1 METENLEDGLLTT
14 KPRVNCRDVSESDSK
29 ATPIVILSSMVA
41 YCGSLTVG
49 CSSAY
54 SSPAEYGI
62 MEDLGLSI
70 AAYSVFGAM
79 ATAGGIVGSFVN
91 GKLAD
96 VIGRRGTLW
105 FSEIFSIAGWL
116 AIALAKNAWWL
127 DLGRLSLGIGNGLI
141 GYAVPVYIAE
151 ITPKNLRGGFSNASQ
166 LMVCCGLSLMF
177 VIGNVITWRILA
189 LIGTIPC
196 ILELLGLLLI
206 PESPRWLAKI
216 GKEKEFETSLQ
227 YLRGRSADISQEAA
241 EIREYTEA
249 FKQHSK
255 TRFMDLFQRRYA
267 HSLIVGVG
275 LMVLLQFG
283 GSNVIVS
290 YSSSIFNKA
299 GFSTSI
305 GTISVAIIQIPATV
319 ASVLLTDKLG
329 RRPLLLASAVGMCFS
344 CFLLGL
350 SFLFQGYS
358 VAYSIGMGGIPWL
371 IVSEVFPI
379 NVKGSA
385 GSLVSLVNWSCSWIV
400 TYSFNFMM
408 EWSSA
413 GTFFIY
419 MGVCSSAVLFVAKL
433 VPETK
438 GRELEEI
445 QVSITHSLQ

>member
-1 METENLEDGLLTT
+1 
-14 KPRVNCRDVSESDSK
+14 
-29 ATPIVILSSMVA
+29 
-41 YCGSLTVG
+41 
-49 CSSAY
+49 
-54 SSPAEYGI
+54 
-62 MEDLGLSI
+62 
-70 AAYSVFGAM
+70 
-79 ATAGGIVGSFVN
+79 
-91 GKLAD
+91 
-96 VIGRRGTLW
+96 
-105 FSEIFSIAGWL
+105 
-116 AIALAKNAWWL
+116 
-127 DLGRLSLGIGNGLI
+127 
-141 GYAVPVYIAE
+141 
-151 ITPKNLRGGFSNASQ
+151 
-166 LMVCCGLSLMF
+166 
-177 VIGNVITWRILA
+177 
-189 LIGTIPC
+189 
-196 ILELLGLLLI
+196 
-206 PESPRWLAKI
+206 
-216 GKEKEFETSLQ
+216 
-227 YLRGRSADISQEAA
+227 
-241 EIREYTEA
+241 
-249 FKQHSK
+249 
-255 TRFMDLFQRRYA
+255 
-267 HSLIVGVG
+267 
-275 LMVLLQFG
+275 MVLVQFG
-283 GSNVIVS
+283 GNNVIVS

-329 RRPLLLASAVGMCFS
+329 RRPLLLASAAGMCFS

-419 MGVCSSAVLFVAKL
+419 MGVCGSAVLFVAKL

-438 GRELEEI
+438 GRVLEEI

>member
-54 SSPAEYGI
+54 SSPAESGI

-116 AIALAKNAWWL
+116 AIAFAKNAWWL

-177 VIGNVITWRILA
+177 IIGNVITWRILA

-227 YLRGRSADISQEAA
+227 YLRGRNADISQEAA

-249 FKQHSK
+249 FKKNSK
-255 TRFMDLFQRRYA
+255 TRFMELFQRRYA

-275 LMVLLQFG
+275 LMVLVQFG
-283 GSNVIVS
+283 GNNVIVS

-329 RRPLLLASAVGMCFS
+329 RRPLLLASAAGMCFS

-419 MGVCSSAVLFVAKL
+419 MGVCGSAVLFVAKL

-438 GRELEEI
+438 GRVLEEI

>member
-54 SSPAEYGI
+54 SSPAESGI

-116 AIALAKNAWWL
+116 AIAFAKNAWWL

-177 VIGNVITWRILA
+177 IIGNVITWRILA

-227 YLRGRSADISQEAA
+227 YLRGRNADISQEAA

-249 FKQHSK
+249 FKKNSK
-255 TRFMDLFQRRYA
+255 TRFMELFQRRYA

-275 LMVLLQFG
+275 LMVLVQFG
-283 GSNVIVS
+283 GNNVIVS

-329 RRPLLLASAVGMCFS
+329 RRPLLL
-344 CFLLGL
+344 
-350 SFLFQGYS
+350 GYS

-419 MGVCSSAVLFVAKL
+419 MGVCGSAVLFVAKL

-438 GRELEEI
+438 GRVLEEI

>member
-1 METENLEDGLLTT
+1 MEENDFAELCLKKLI
-14 KPRVNCRDVSESDSK
+14 
-29 ATPIVILSSMVA
+29 ALQ
-41 YCGSLTVG
+41 
-49 CSSAY
+49 SAY
-54 SSPAEYGI
+54 SSPAESGI

-79 ATAGGIVGSFVN
+79 ATAGGIAGSFVN

-105 FSEIFSIAGWL
+105 ISEIFSIAGWL
-116 AIALAKNAWWL
+116 AIAFAKNAWWL
-127 DLGRLSLGIGNGLI
+127 DLGRLSLGIGNGLLCF
-141 GYAVPVYIAE
+141 AVPVYIAE

-166 LMVCCGLSLMF
+166 LMACCGLSLMF
-177 VIGNVITWRILA
+177 LIGNVITWRILA

-216 GKEKEFETSLQ
+216 GKDKEFETSLQ
-227 YLRGRSADISQEAA
+227 YLRGRNADISQEAA

-267 HSLIVGVG
+267 HSLIKVGVG
-275 LMVLLQFG
+275 LMVLVQFG
-283 GSNVIVS
+283 GNNVIVS

-329 RRPLLLASAVGMCFS
+329 RRPLLLASATGMCFS

-350 SFLFQGYS
+350 SFLFQNLHQWKELTPILAYIGIVGYS

-371 IVSEVFPI
+371 IASEVFPI

-385 GSLVSLVNWSCSWIV
+385 ISLVSLANWSCSWIV

-419 MGVCSSAVLFVAKL
+419 MGVCGSAVLFVAKL

-438 GRELEEI
+438 GRVLEEI
-445 QVSITHSLQ
+445 QVSVTHSLQ